1 MDTMASS
8 PSLPPYLLLGEAWK
22 MAMTTLPYF
31 QGGKFERSHLPS
43 HFPSGYG
50 MRMTMAMLLHFVM
63 KRGGRVHGSLP
74 TPLLPQRSMG
84 EIAVAFPPSFWTTL
98 PYFPRG
104 HGRNHNGLPTLLLNM
119 V

>member
-1 MDTMASS
+1 MDAMASS

-22 MAMTTLPYF
+22 MAMTTLPYL

-74 TPLLPQRSMG
+74 SFLLG
-84 EIAVAFPPSFWTTL
+84 EGWVVCMTTL
-98 PYFPRG
+98 
-104 HGRNHNGLPTLLLNM
+104 L
-119 V
+119 

>member
-1 MDTMASS
+1 MGVDHDQRSS
-8 PSLPPYLLLGEAWK
+8 TSQAQERAEYNSQEE
-22 MAMTTLPYF
+22 
-31 QGGKFERSHLPS
+31 GGKV
-43 HFPSGYG
+43 
-50 MRMTMAMLLHFVM
+50 AMSFSSSTLGKWM
-63 KRGGRVHGSLP
+63 WGGQGH